1 MIRHLPET
9 ITPVHQLPGRIRLRI
24 PQMRRRPQGLAWLK
38 RQLLSFSGVNGVR
51 LRPEACSAVIT
62 YESGRTNGEI
72 LLQKAQELDWTAC
85 SHGDYEAEYCGSD
98 NLLNLGGVALAQLL
112 PGNWAALPALLLTA
126 PTLAEGADSLAHG
139 QLKVAV
145 LDALALG
152 LSMARG
158 DHRTAMITQSLLTLG
173 EYLEQET
180 SRHSDALLA
189 DLMQPRE
196 HPVWVERQGK
206 REEIQSGE
214 LVNGDLML
222 LGPGDNIPAD
232 GTVLRGVGLINQSSM
247 TGEGVPV
254 RRERGAWLYAGT
266 QVQDGNITVRAERV
280 GDESSTASIRR
291 FISDSLSQRSE
302 TQQVTQQMADRR
314 VAITLGAGA
323 AVFAL
328 TRDWQRLA
336 AVFLVDYSCALK
348 LSTPIAFKSIMSRA
362 ARQGL
367 LLKGGRAI
375 EQLAAVDTVVFDK
388 TGTLTH
394 GDMLVTDVVSFD
406 PQKAWAERLLAI
418 AASVEEHSN
427 HPLAKAV
434 VAAAA
439 HLELPHINHGEVEY
453 VIAHGLLSEMNDHR
467 MVVGS
472 RHFLSCHYQI
482 DFSEF
487 EDEIDRLESLGRHLL
502 FIGLDERLVGMIGL
516 QDNVRE
522 EAVDV
527 IRRLRDLGVK
537 NVVLLTGDKTEK
549 ARQMAQALSIDAFF
563 AEATPESKVDVVRD
577 LQRQGRRVLFIG
589 DGINDAPVLTQ
600 ADVGMAMSR
609 STELAQQA
617 ADAVL
622 LRDNLQGA
630 VTACEMAQEAMR
642 LVNSNI
648 QLTEWVNS
656 AIMLAAAVGW
666 LKPTASAL
674 LHNGTTL
681 GVLLRSLAAKNR
693 RHSATNVAD

>member
-1 MIRHLPET
+1 MSHHLPET
-9 ITPVHQLPGRIRLRI
+9 ITLVHQLPGRVRLRI
-24 PQMRRRPQGLAWLK
+24 PQMRTYPQSLAWLR

-51 LRPEACSAVIT
+51 LRPEACSAVMT
-62 YESGRTNGEI
+62 YDRRQTHGEC
-72 LLQKAQELDWTAC
+72 LLQKAQSLDWQTYTA
-85 SHGDYEAEYCGSD
+85 GDYDAEYCNSD
-98 NLLNLGGVALAQLL
+98 NLMNLGGMILAQLL
-112 PGNWAALPALLLTA
+112 PKNWASLPTLLLTA
-126 PTLAEGADSLAHG
+126 PTLVEGAETLAHG
-139 QLKVAV
+139 QLKVEV
-145 LDALALG
+145 LDAMALG

-189 DLMQPRE
+189 DLMQPKE
-196 HPVWVERQGK
+196 HTVWVERQDK
-206 REEIQSGE
+206 REAIQSSL
-214 LVNGDLML
+214 LVNGDRML

-232 GTVLRGVGLINQSSM
+232 GTVLHGVGLINQSSM
-247 TGEGVPV
+247 TGESVPV
-254 RRERGAWLYAGT
+254 RRERGAWVYAGT
-266 QVQDGNITVRAERV
+266 QVQDGNITVLAERV
-280 GDESSTASIRR
+280 GDESSTANIRR

-302 TQQVTQQMADRR
+302 TQRVTQQMADRR
-314 VAITLGAGA
+314 VAITLGVGA

-336 AVFLVDYSCALK
+336 SVFLVDYSCALK
-348 LSTPIAFKSIMSRA
+348 LSTPIAFKSIMHRA
-362 ARQGL
+362 ACQGL

-394 GDMLVTDVVSFD
+394 GDMQVTDVVSFD
-406 PQKAWAERLLAI
+406 PQRAWAERLLAI

-439 HLELPHINHGEVEY
+439 HHELPHINHGEVEY
-453 VIAHGLLSEMNDHR
+453 IIAHGLQSEMDNHR
-467 MVVGS
+467 MVIGS
-472 RHFLSCHYQI
+472 RHFLSHHYHI
-482 DFSEF
+482 DFSPF
-487 EDEIDRLESLGRHLL
+487 EEDIAELDAKGRHLL
-502 FIGLDERLVGMIGL
+502 FIGLDGRLVGVIGL
-516 QDNVRE
+516 QDRIRE
-522 EAVDV
+522 EAVEV
-527 IRRLRDLGVK
+527 IQRLRSLGVK
-537 NVVLLTGDKTEK
+537 NVVLLTGDKAEK
-549 ARQMAQALSIDAFF
+549 AQLLSQTLSIDSFF
-563 AEATPESKVDVVRD
+563 AQATPESKVDVVRH
-577 LQRQGRRVLFIG
+577 LQQQGQRVLFIG

-600 ADVGMAMSR
+600 ADVGMAMNQ

-622 LRDNLQGA
+622 LQDNLYGV

-648 QLTEWVNS
+648 RLTEWVNS
-656 AIMLAAAVGW
+656 SIMLAAAMGW

-681 GVLLRSLAAKNR
+681 GVLLRSLSAKNG
-693 RHSATNVAD
+693 